1 MDIEERRKLFLRAMG
16 QDPDQTEE
24 AAPSEAPV
32 SRGKNPSAARVS
44 QPGRGRAAV
53 RKTPAKR
60 VRMTAAQR
68 NPAEH
73 APVSSGRKN
82 PVQRVQNP
90 ADRTKLPVNRV
101 KTAKTAA
108 SGHPLDRLA
117 DSIRYYGRYGL
128 TIGVAG
134 ILALLMVIGLI
145 SVVGSAVRPQVAAQ
159 AGDVAQDSYVM
170 TAAENGA
177 EADEKA
183 EADTVA
189 EGENN
194 AAAGSAVSTE
204 AGAAET
210 PETTAAGAPSAP
222 AITAAAAATEAS
234 AGTTAAQTAA
244 SGVYYPVDISGIQ
257 TPDWITQEFIR
268 PNEYSRPMTPL
279 QSVSYIVIH
288 WVANPGSTAEGNR
301 EYFDNLGNPEDPYY
315 GVRKASAQLIV
326 GLQGEVIQT
335 MPLNE
340 MAYAVQDV
348 YNPVTINIEV
358 CHEDWEGEF
367 SDTTKQSL
375 YRLTSWLMQQFHLDI
390 DHVIRHY
397 DCTGKDCP
405 KYYVDET
412 QWAQLKSE
420 IEAYN
425 EAHPDIQ

>member
-24 AAPSEAPV
+24 APSEAPV

-222 AITAAAAATEAS
+222 AIKAAAVS
-234 AGTTAAQTAA
+234 
-244 SGVYYPVDISGIQ
+244 
-257 TPDWITQEFIR
+257 
-268 PNEYSRPMTPL
+268 PL
-279 QSVSYIVIH
+279 I
-288 WVANPGSTAEGNR
+288 
-301 EYFDNLGNPEDPYY
+301 L
-315 GVRKASAQLIV
+315 
-326 GLQGEVIQT
+326 
-335 MPLNE
+335 
-340 MAYAVQDV
+340 
-348 YNPVTINIEV
+348 
-358 CHEDWEGEF
+358 
-367 SDTTKQSL
+367 
-375 YRLTSWLMQQFHLDI
+375 
-390 DHVIRHY
+390 
-397 DCTGKDCP
+397 
-405 KYYVDET
+405 
-412 QWAQLKSE
+412 
-420 IEAYN
+420 
-425 EAHPDIQ
+425 